1 MPAAAVAGRPS
12 VWIGCLSCL
21 NEGRLVGRWV
31 DAEEACEVA
40 VDDLHD
46 GQIGEGCGEMR
57 CLDCENLP
65 CEFGELSPG
74 AAVLCGELFSEVG
87 EVEWPALCAWVDS
100 GCHVTNADG
109 MPSVSDFEER
119 NRGLWPSFRAFAQEY
134 ADDCGLFYQVP
145 EQFATYFDLDKW
157 VWDLEQEFTVVDGLD
172 GVFVFHNL

>member
-1 MPAAAVAGRPS
+1 MNGAHSTEFRIAWSIRRNTSALKAGDPPRNASGP
-12 VWIGCLSCL
+12 
-21 NEGRLVGRWV
+21 
-31 DAEEACEVA
+31 DA
-40 VDDLHD
+40 
-46 GQIGEGCGEMR
+46 
-57 CLDCENLP
+57 
-65 CEFGELSPG
+65 
-74 AAVLCGELFSEVG
+74 
-87 EVEWPALCAWVDS
+87 
-100 GCHVTNADG
+100 G

>member
-1 MPAAAVAGRPS
+1 MLPS
-12 VWIGCLSCL
+12 YG
-21 NEGRLVGRWV
+21 
-31 DAEEACEVA
+31 
-40 VDDLHD
+40 
-46 GQIGEGCGEMR
+46 
-57 CLDCENLP
+57 
-65 CEFGELSPG
+65 
-74 AAVLCGELFSEVG
+74 GELFSEVG